1 MAASEASATV
11 VGAPAPVEQPG
22 DEQLARWIE
31 RAASHQTRALAW
43 VREARDP
50 SGRCSPSR
58 RRALLLLALERLL
71 VARELLQ
78 RAQRASQ
85 DPELLAQ
92 LDAHLA
98 RLVGVVE
105 STERML
111 GRLEERA

>member
-1 MAASEASATV
+1 MAATEASATV
-11 VGAPAPVEQPG
+11 VGEAVPVEQPG
-22 DEQLARWIE
+22 EEQLARWIE

-58 RRALLLLALERLL
+58 RRALLLLALERLI

-78 RAQRASQ
+78 RAQRAGQ
-85 DPELLAQ
+85 DPKLLAL
-92 LDAHLA
+92 LDAHLT
-98 RLVGVVE
+98 RLAGVQE

-111 GRLEERA
+111 ERLEERA